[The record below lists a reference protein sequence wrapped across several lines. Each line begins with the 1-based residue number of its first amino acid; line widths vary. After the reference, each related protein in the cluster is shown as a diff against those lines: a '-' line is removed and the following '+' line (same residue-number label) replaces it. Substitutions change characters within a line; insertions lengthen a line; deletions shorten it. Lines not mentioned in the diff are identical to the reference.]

1 MAEFDDCDLYVNGP
15 RYLVRLEEEPNES
28 LIFCWAEVIA
38 AGVFRSED
46 GGNDSLYFAVGDR
59 VFVDTTSAVFVEIR
73 GVTLAVI
80 DEQDAYISMEEFT
93 DEGEEAAS
101 KGD

>member
-15 RYLVRLEEEPNES
+15 RYLVRLDEATEECVV
-28 LIFCWAEVIA
+28 FCWAEVIA

-46 GGNDSLYFAVGDR
+46 GGSDPLYFAVGDR
-59 VFVDTTSAVFVEIR
+59 VFVDTTSAVFVEIG

-80 DEQDAYISMEEFT
+80 DEQDAYISMEELT
-93 DEGEEAAS
+93 DEAEEAAP